1 LRFKAFFHLIPVDVQ
16 VRVSCECGH
25 RQATISCSEN
35 SYARMTTA
43 LLATRM
49 ADVQAGNT
57 VDLKV
62 GLRLY

>member
-1 LRFKAFFHLIPVDVQ
+1 VQ
-16 VRVSCECGH
+16 VRVTCECGH
-25 RQATISCSEN
+25 RQATITCSEN

-62 GLRLY
+62 CQALTGQGFPEVGQGRP